1 VLDEAAT
8 MSSLRGGDEL
18 DESGVEE
25 LEDKDHD
32 GEDDDSGEELDKAVV
47 MTSSGGGDELD
58 KGRERAC
65 GMTMTIGMRKELD
78 GEDGSTCMLLGVA
91 LPSRSVAVDLTTVYA
106 FVAAKMV

>member
-1 VLDEAAT
+1 

-58 KGRERAC
+58 KGRERAY
-65 GMTMTIGMRKELD
+65 GMMMTIGMRKELD
-78 GEDGSTCMLLGVA
+78 GEDGSACMLLGVA
-91 LPSRSVAVDLTTVYA
+91 LPSRSIAVDLTTVYA
-106 FVAAKMV
+106 FAAAKMV